1 MGIMHI
7 MILVGNHLTTQH
19 KTLIN
24 QKICKTVKETL
35 PRTMV
40 PIVRQLLTSE
50 VSAKVHI
57 ILLLLRQG
65 NQFSKQEIL
74 TTLKLQVPHHQ
85 KHRIPKR
92 RHHLRKHDNLY
103 LPQNL
108 EMIWF
113 HVVIAEEILQ
123 KIGLRNTKKYV

>member
-50 VSAKVHI
+50 VNPVFYVICTFFFIKSSFYFQNILKYSHDFSFKVSAKDHI
-57 ILLLLRQG
+57 ILLPLHQG
-65 NQFSKQEIL
+65 NQFSKQE
-74 TTLKLQVPHHQ
+74 TLKLQVPHQQ

-92 RHHLRKHDNLY
+92 R
-103 LPQNL
+103 
-108 EMIWF
+108 
-113 HVVIAEEILQ
+113 
-123 KIGLRNTKKYV
+123 